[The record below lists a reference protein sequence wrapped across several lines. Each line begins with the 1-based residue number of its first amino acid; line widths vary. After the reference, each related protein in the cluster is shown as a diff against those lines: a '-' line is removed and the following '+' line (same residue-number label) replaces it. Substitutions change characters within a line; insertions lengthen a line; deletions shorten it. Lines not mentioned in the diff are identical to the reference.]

1 MDNYIKLLN
10 YNKNQLGGDNL
21 SIFNGGFP
29 NLILNKKN
37 NTKVQYKYN
46 IENNINKDIINI
58 KNILEK
64 RKEEKSTP
72 LIDYEISD
80 TKNIIKK
87 QESMITN
94 INTNEL
100 SNFK

>member
-1 MDNYIKLLN
+1 MELLN
-10 YNKNQLGGDNL
+10 SDNNLYGGNKE
-21 SIFNGGFP
+21 FNGGFP
-29 NLILNKKN
+29 NLILNNQLINKI
-37 NTKVQYKYN
+37 QYKYN